1 MVNGRCVFTVTKL
14 TYADKPP
21 SGTGTLSG
29 TYLVLEVPLGS
40 VGIPAPFCSVVGS

>member
-29 TYLVLEVPLGS
+29 TYLVLEVPLGL
-40 VGIPAPFCSVVGS
+40 GIPAPFCSVVGS